1 MKLKNKKVAAIMM
14 AAMVTSLAL
23 SACGKAGTAEANSA
37 VTTTVTDSTYQVTSD
52 AGSDD
57 APVRS

>member
-23 SACGKAGTAEANSA
+23 SACGKASTAETNSA
-37 VTTTVTDSTYQVTSD
+37 VTDSTDQVTSD